1 MTPPSGLDFIRFLE
15 AHGWRLARI
24 KGSHHVFGKPG
35 ERAKLTVP
43 VHGNHPL
50 KVGTFRTLLKL
61 AGLIWP

>member
-15 AHGWRLARI
+15 SHGWRLERI

-43 VHGNHPL
+43 VHGSQPL
-50 KVGTFRTLLKL
+50 RVGTFRALLRL
-61 AGLIWP
+61 GELSWP